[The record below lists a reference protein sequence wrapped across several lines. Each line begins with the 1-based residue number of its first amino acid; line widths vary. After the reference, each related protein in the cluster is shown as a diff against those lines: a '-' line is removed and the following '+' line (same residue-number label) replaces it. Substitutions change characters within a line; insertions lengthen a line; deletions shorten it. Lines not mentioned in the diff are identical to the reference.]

1 MDSSTQLVDIPKEA
15 VLELIQIYEKHYKET
30 LNFEEAKKLA
40 GRLMRMFA
48 IVFQP
53 IPAQ

>member
-1 MDSSTQLVDIPKEA
+1 MDSNTHLVEIPKGA
-15 VLELIQIYEKHYKET
+15 VFELIQIYEKHYKET

-40 GRLMRMFA
+40 SRLMQMFA